1 MRHAVSVGVV
11 AVVVLCVAGISAAA
25 EPADDAVAAGKAWL
39 ADVDAGR
46 YEESWERAGATLRQA
61 VTREQWK
68 QAANGSRAPMGE
80 VKSRELASR
89 QEATTLPGAP
99 DGQYVVMQ
107 FETAFAHKA
116 AAVETVT
123 TVLEADG
130 KWRVVGYFIK

>member
-1 MRHAVSVGVV
+1 MRKTLSAALV
-11 AVVVLCVAGISAAA
+11 AFAALFLSGILSAA
-25 EPADDAVAAGKAWL
+25 EPADDAVAAGRAWL
-39 ADVDAGR
+39 AGVDAGK
-46 YEESWERAGATLRQA
+46 YEQSWEQAGATFRQA

-68 QAANGSRAPMGE
+68 QAVGGARGPMGE
-80 VKSRELASR
+80 LESRELASR

-107 FETAFAHKA
+107 FRAAFAHKA

-130 KWRVVGYFIK
+130 KWRVVGYYIK